1 MQTKTKSGFKA
12 VDYMRQVRNELSTLM
27 QTDPK
32 HFHEELRRSMADFIA
47 KRQKTNH
54 QQGIANSGANES

>member
-1 MQTKTKSGFKA
+1 MQTKTKSDFKA

-32 HFHEELRRSMADFIA
+32 RFHDELKQTMADFIA
-47 KRQKTNH
+47 KRQKGQPPTWYC
-54 QQGIANSGANES
+54 QKRG